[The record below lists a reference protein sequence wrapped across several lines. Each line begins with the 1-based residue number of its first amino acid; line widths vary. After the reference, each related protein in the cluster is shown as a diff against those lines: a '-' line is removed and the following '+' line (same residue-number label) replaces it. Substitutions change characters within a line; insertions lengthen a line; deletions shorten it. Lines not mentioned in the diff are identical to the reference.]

1 MAIGHRVQGVLQPA
15 PPPTDQTITLG
26 THVPD
31 LGSLHILINHFPVIL
46 TIVGTA
52 ALLLAMIVRTRGSWL
67 YATATLAL
75 AGVAV
80 VPTFLTGDPAA
91 EQLHDTWW
99 VTREAIEAH
108 SDAADFALWG
118 LSIMGLIAA
127 YAWWRVWRSAADHA
141 VPALPGQGGAATA
154 DARPFRDGGLP
165 LWLRALVLVS
175 ALNSCAL
182 VFRTASLGGDIVH
195 HSEILNTTPRPASV
209 PVPPAGPG
217 ER

>member
-1 MAIGHRVQGVLQPA
+1 MS
-15 PPPTDQTITLG
+15 
-26 THVPD
+26 D

-91 EQLHDTWW
+91 EQLRDTWW
-99 VTREAIEAH
+99 VTRKAIEAH

-127 YAWWRVWRSAADHA
+127 YAWWRAWRSAG
-141 VPALPGQGGAATA
+141 VPASPANRGAGDDAPA
-154 DARPFRDGGLP
+154 DARPIRNGGLP
-165 LWLRALVLVS
+165 IWLRALVLIS
-175 ALNSCAL
+175 ALNGCAL
-182 VFRTASLGGDIVH
+182 VFRTASLGGAIVH
-195 HSEILNTTPRPASV
+195 HSEILDTTPRPASV
-209 PVPPAGPG
+209 PVPPAEPG

>member
-1 MAIGHRVQGVLQPA
+1 M
-15 PPPTDQTITLG
+15 
-26 THVPD
+26 PD

-99 VTREAIEAH
+99 VTRKAIEAH

-118 LSIMGLIAA
+118 VSIMGLIAA
-127 YAWWRVWRSAADHA
+127 YAWWRAWRSAGVGTSPVSS
-141 VPALPGQGGAATA
+141 VPGSGLTA
-154 DARPFRDGGLP
+154 DAGVRRDGGLP
-165 LWLRALVLVS
+165 VWLRALVLVS
-175 ALNSCAL
+175 ALNGCAL
-182 VFRTASLGGDIVH
+182 VFRTASLGGNIVH
-195 HSEILNTTPRPASV
+195 HSEILDTTPRPASV
-209 PVPPAGPG
+209 PLPPPEPG